1 MTEEQSPADV
11 ESESDPAPAGAISR
25 LKGMDPA
32 RRITIVVLAIVVVL
46 FAWHIAADRA
56 TPYSDLGKVDGYIV
70 PVAPQVSGYV
80 TDVPVVLNQAVE
92 RGDLLLRINP
102 VPYELAVSLARA
114 QLELSGQ
121 QVRAQTSAVES
132 AAGQLG
138 VQRAQ
143 LDRAERYFSTALL

>member
-1 MTEEQSPADV
+1 VTEEQ
-11 ESESDPAPAGAISR
+11 APAGAISR

-32 RRITIVVLAIVVVL
+32 RRITIVVLAVVTVL

-56 TPYSDLGKVDGYIV
+56 TPYSDLGEVDGYIV

-102 VPYELAVSLARA
+102 VPYQLAVNSARA

-121 QVRAQTSAVES
+121 QVRAQTSAVEA
-132 AAGQLG
+132 AAGRARVNRCVNVSGGGPPLLG
-138 VQRAQ
+138 
-143 LDRAERYFSTALL
+143 